1 MHGLKENARLLRQN
15 RKKGISLVI
24 AMCASALIL
33 GLSLYVI
40 RVAGTLL
47 RQSADR
53 VEQERCSQLAR
64 SFAQVLE
71 TELHRGEMEEGNFY
85 ALACEALETGERV
98 RCTAKGKKDDEILT
112 VVIRPAEQKK
122 EPVSGSGSFP
132 WEESPEMVEQICREN
147 SFLAGGF
154 TLSVAAELGRE
165 SYVCSTAYH
174 SYHRVQTLFFWNGE
188 TRVYWDGQDW
198 YTDAECTRPMTV
210 EARPDGAD
218 VSIHWYYDD
227 SVVEEINMIPLR
239 EEGGTV

>member
-1 MHGLKENARLLRQN
+1 MHGLKKNARLLRQN

-53 VEQERCSQLAR
+53 VEQECCSQLAR

-71 TELHRGEMEEGNFY
+71 TELRRGEMEEGNFY

-122 EPVSGSGSFP
+122 EPVSGSGSFA
-132 WEESPEMVEQICREN
+132 WEESPEMVERICREN

-154 TLSVAAELGRE
+154 TVSVAAELAGE

-174 SYHRVQTLFFWNGE
+174 SYHRVRTFFFWNGE

-198 YTDAECTRPMTV
+198 YTDPERTHPMTA
-210 EARPDGAD
+210 EGKPDGAD
-218 VSIHWYYDD
+218 VFIHWYYDD
-227 SVVEEINMIPLR
+227 NVVEEISMIPLR
-239 EEGGTV
+239 EEGGAV